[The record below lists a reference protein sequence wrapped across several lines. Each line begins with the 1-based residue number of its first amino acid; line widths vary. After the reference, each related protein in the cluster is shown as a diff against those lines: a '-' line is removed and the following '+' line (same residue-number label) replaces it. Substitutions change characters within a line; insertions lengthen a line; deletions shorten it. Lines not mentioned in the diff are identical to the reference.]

1 MSFGGQGRWKMT
13 PYYLKSGPK
22 AGMAMEA
29 IMFELDG
36 YYRLEAV
43 LQKKSGSPDWMRR
56 LKDLIRRAESPVIMA
71 KCECGATATHVGVAI
86 HDCGVSILNNS
97 CVQCRDQFEGFATA
111 VPLKFS
117 SIREYF
123 RHEIDR
129 KQFLRALR
137 SACGLIESGPIPPQ
151 SACDVFYPSTRNA
164 PPIVIANRNDAIS
177 PPRQLPLF

>member
-1 MSFGGQGRWKMT
+1 MT

-22 AGMAMEA
+22 AGQAMEA
-29 IMFELDG
+29 VMFELDG

-43 LQKKSGSPDWMRR
+43 LRKNDGSKDWLRRVKDLMRR
-56 LKDLIRRAESPVIMA
+56 ADSPVIVA
-71 KCECGATATHVGVAI
+71 KCECGSIATHVGVAI
-86 HDCGVSILNNS
+86 RDCGVTILNTS
-97 CVQCRDQFEGFATA
+97 CVQCHDQFEGFATA

-137 SACGLIESGPIPPQ
+137 SACGLIESGQIPPQ
-151 SACDVFYPSTRNA
+151 TACDVFYSSTPPSPAPAQKKITP
-164 PPIVIANRNDAIS
+164 PPIIQQ
-177 PPRQLPLF
+177 PEQLPLF